1 MEWRFLGEKGIT
13 YQTKCE
19 CLPDEAI
26 TRIYNGDNVLA
37 VYGRN
42 TGGPAFLDFG
52 LYVENKTYSE
62 ADVAILKKQMYKLLK
77 LFMYFNVGM

>member
-1 MEWRFLGEKGIT
+1 MYVCYNCDDQVRLFWNGDFLGEKGIT

-42 TGGPAFLDFG
+42 TGGPAFWISVCMLRIK
-52 LYVENKTYSE
+52 LIV
-62 ADVAILKKQMYKLLK
+62 KQMWRY
-77 LFMYFNVGM
+77 